1 MTRIYTNVPA
11 MVARTNLGQ
20 NMSALETSLERLS
33 TGFKINSGKDDPAGL
48 IASEMLRSDMT
59 GIKMAVKNTER
70 ANMMIATADSA
81 LNEVTNLLNDIRGL
95 VTEAA
100 NTGAMSAEMIAA
112 NQLQVDASLDAIDR
126 ISSQTTFMG
135 LKLLDGSLDFDLT
148 GANRNDLKNLSVH
161 QVTFGSD
168 KSPIDVNVAV
178 RQAAEKAALY
188 YNNPALAEDI
198 VLQWG
203 GNYGYYTQSFQRGA
217 TVTEIA
223 RVVNAS
229 SNATGVIA
237 EVGSDAIPGTI
248 LTSSLGL
255 NNDIILTAGLAGLNG
270 GNVEIKYLKGT
281 SEGITVKYEE
291 PIDKNSPA
299 KLLVYLQTEEYKD
312 AIADDVDNT
321 IFSNG
326 QSVHDNNALKFE
338 ANIPGAQYNE
348 TNIHFVDGRFTQ
360 KDFGDPTNGADPKNP
375 YGVAGHQYAYYND
388 EPTVSKALFGDIN
401 GLTNIAN
408 LDGTGTYFTIQ
419 SKEASSAYNNV
430 AITFIEDN
438 AGEIPAGKAARARYD
453 EIKDADGNITSK
465 TLRIYFKDGATIQQ
479 VQDALKLEGHFELT
493 TEDTSVLAVQLD
505 ATSDSFDI
513 NATFDPT
520 TDSPGGYSNTN
531 NSGGGSGTLFI
542 VLPSDSVD
550 PLTSDP
556 LTANDIVA
564 MFDPTKQASRGSERA
579 ADLFNVTRTVDNDGT
594 GAIHLY
600 DYEYTNADGTT
611 TTLKPKTEF
620 NKVFKDGVT
629 GGNVTTTAAE
639 LVTALNNSAYWGM
652 VMCPELIAEL
662 AGYNAQGTYYDA
674 TNPPVITAKLAP
686 NNSGTQVVAAFEEV
700 AYYGNPN
707 DGNAMQFLGE
717 KNSPNIRFVSEP
729 GNSELWIDRTTVPD
743 RLDFARAILTAQDPK
758 ASLIVTANEKGEK
771 YDDVQFVYKRISEN
785 PDSDYNPSDP
795 TSTLDPNRKNGWVE
809 YDPGQSYAEAQA
821 TFKST
826 DGYDIANTA
835 FYVTATERGDMF
847 NDIPVLMTTSDTQ
860 TEAVKV
866 VFDTKTCQLRVSL
879 NSSMVNAPPTTDT
892 TDASWYPQI
901 TTNDVIAAINNA
913 DLGFVAKLSYSQNTS
928 VMYDLSQP
936 TDATLIPP
944 PTHPYELLTDPNNS
958 GQPYPV
964 AYNDGTGN
972 FQYLGLK
979 VNQFTEVANTNDTG
993 GHLGGTVTVWMTDQ
1007 EITDD
1012 SGTVTVRQPN
1022 ANDVALLLNTD
1033 QVVGKMFNT
1042 RTYSSDPESGNGLIN
1057 FVKDG
1062 PIVTS
1067 GGLVEKGAITV
1078 HLVTDEKGIIQTT
1091 ARDLA
1096 TWWDLQDPESVDHI
1110 SASIVRPAGAQ
1121 WDDCTDPYGNGL
1133 LAPTISRGE
1142 CDEWI
1147 INDIQFVG
1155 WNDNIEQQHLVLT
1168 KAKGTMT
1175 SDNGVDASYD
1185 LVAKQN
1191 GPEYNGYTI
1200 VYTDD
1205 SNVTGHYADNYV
1217 AGSEDNPCDD
1227 PEYTGLDK
1235 DDCDNL
1241 ITPQTT
1247 SDKGMRLEL
1256 DNDLKT
1262 ITIHLRAGITT
1273 AYDIEQ
1279 LIEND
1284 PQTRNIFEI
1293 LQHGDGSGVV
1303 SMQDDTLITKDG
1315 ALPAGELNGAK
1326 LLFGEDASDYYLIF
1340 KSSAYGSDQF
1350 VDVQA
1355 TTKDGKT
1362 TFTLNDKNGKTAEKV
1377 YGQDVE
1383 ALINGV
1389 QAVGRGLDVS
1399 LNTATLALDMTLNE
1413 DVGTNT
1419 QYVTSFSITGG
1430 GATYQI
1436 GPDVVSNQQITLGI
1450 QSVNTVKLGGA
1461 SGKMYQLRSGQ
1472 DASLTGDTNKAFRIV
1487 EESILAIT
1495 STRGRLG
1502 TMQKATFETN
1512 INVLNDTLEAITK
1525 AESQIRDT
1533 DFAEETAN
1541 LTRAQILVQ
1550 SNISTLGI
1558 ANQIPNYMLGLL
1570 Q

>member
-1 MTRIYTNVPA
+1 
-11 MVARTNLGQ
+11 MVARTNLSR
-20 NMSALETSLERLS
+20 NMGALETSLEPLS

-48 IASEMLRSDMT
+48 IASEILRSDIT
-59 GIKMAVKNTER
+59 GIKTAIKNTER

-148 GANRNDLKNLSVH
+148 GANRNDLKNLAVH

-168 KSPIDVNVAV
+168 KAPIDVNVAV

-203 GNYGYYTQSFQRGA
+203 GNYGYSTQSFDRGA
-217 TVTEIA
+217 TVAEIA

-229 SNATGVIA
+229 SNSTGVIA

-291 PIDKNSPA
+291 PIDRNSPA

-321 IFSNG
+321 IFKDG
-326 QSVHDNNALKFE
+326 QSIHDNNALKFE
-338 ANIPGAQYNE
+338 ANIPGAQYNNA
-348 TNIHFVDGRFTQ
+348 NIHFVDGRFTQ
-360 KDFGDPTNGADPKNP
+360 AEFGDPNVGDDPNNP

-401 GLTNIAN
+401 GLTNIDA
-408 LDGTGTYFTIQ
+408 LGGTGTYFTIQ

-430 AITFIEDN
+430 AVTFVADTT
-438 AGEIPAGKAARARYD
+438 GEVPAGKAVRARYD
-453 EIKDADGNITSK
+453 EIVDDNGDTSK
-465 TLRIYFKDGATIQQ
+465 TLRIYFKDGATIAQ

-493 TEDTSVLAVQLD
+493 TSDSSVLSATLD
-505 ATSDSFDI
+505 ASSDSFDSSI
-513 NATFDPT
+513 PFDPT
-520 TDSPGGYSNTN
+520 TDSPGGYGNTN
-531 NSGGGSGTLFI
+531 NSGGEAGTLFI
-542 VLPSDSVD
+542 VLPSDSID
-550 PLTSDP
+550 PITDEAI
-556 LTANDIVA
+556 TANDIVA
-564 MFDPTKQASRGSERA
+564 LFDTTQQASRGSERA
-579 ADLFNVTRTVDNDGT
+579 ADLFTVTRTVDNDGT

-600 DYEYTNADGTT
+600 DYIYTDADNNDI
-611 TTLKPKTEF
+611 TLTPKTEF
-620 NKVFKDGVT
+620 NRVFQDGVT
-629 GGNVTTTAAE
+629 GGEVITTAAE
-639 LVTALNNSAYWGM
+639 LVTALNNSSYWGM

-686 NNSGTQVVAAFEEV
+686 GNFGNQVVAAFEEV

-707 DGNAMQFLGE
+707 DGNALQFLGE
-717 KNSPNIRFVSEP
+717 KNSPNIRFVAEP
-729 GNSELWIDRTTVPD
+729 GNSQLWIDRTTVPD
-743 RLDFARAILTAQDPK
+743 KIDFARAILTAQDPR
-758 ASLIVTANEKGEK
+758 ASLIVTANNKGEAF
-771 YDDVQFVYKRISEN
+771 DDVQFVYKRISEN
-785 PDSDYNPSDP
+785 PDSPYNPDDL
-795 TSTLDPNRKNGWVE
+795 TDDLDPNRKDGWVE
-809 YDPGQSYAEAQA
+809 YDPGKSYAEAQA

-826 DGYDIANTA
+826 DGYDIANSA

-847 NDIPVLMTTSDTQ
+847 NNVPVLMTTSDTQ

-866 VFDTKTCQLRVSL
+866 VFDTKTNQLRVSL
-879 NSSMVNAPPTTDT
+879 NASMVGAPPTTDP
-892 TDASWYPQI
+892 DDPSWYPQI
-901 TTNDVIAAINNA
+901 TTNDVVTAINNA
-913 DLGFVAKLSYSQNTS
+913 DLGFKAELSFSQNTS
-928 VMYDLSQP
+928 NMYDLSQP
-936 TDATLIPP
+936 TD
-944 PTHPYELLTDPNNS
+944 PTTNPAHPYEFLVDAN
-958 GQPYPV
+958 GDPYPA
-964 AYNDGTGN
+964 AYNDGSGT
-972 FQYLGLK
+972 FEYMGLK
-979 VNQFTEVANTNDTG
+979 LNQFTEVANTLETG
-993 GHLGGTVTVWMTDQ
+993 GHLGGTVTVWLSDY
-1007 EITDD
+1007 EIIDPDTGD
-1012 SGTVTVRQPN
+1012 VTVRQPN
-1022 ANDVALLLNTD
+1022 ANDVALLLNND
-1033 QVVGKMFNT
+1033 QVVSKMFNT
-1042 RTYSSDPESGNGLIN
+1042 RTYSSDPDSGTGLID

-1062 PIVTS
+1062 PIVTY
-1067 GGLVEKGAITV
+1067 GGLVERGAITV
-1078 HLVTDEKGIIQTT
+1078 HLVTDKNGLVQTT

-1096 TWWDLQDPESVDHI
+1096 EWWDLQDPESVDYI

-1175 SDNGVDASYD
+1175 SDNGVNASYD
-1185 LVAKQN
+1185 LIAKQN
-1191 GPEYNGYTI
+1191 GPEFNGYTI
-1200 VYTDD
+1200 VYVNDD
-1205 SNVTGHYADNYV
+1205 KVTGHYADNYV
-1217 AGSEDNPCDD
+1217 EGTENNPCED
-1227 PEYTGLDK
+1227 PEYTGLEK
-1235 DDCDNL
+1235 DNAGNL

-1247 SDKGMRLEL
+1247 STNGMWLEL

-1262 ITIHLRAGITT
+1262 ISIHLRAGITT

-1279 LIEND
+1279 LVEND
-1284 PQTRNIFEI
+1284 PQTKNVFEV
-1293 LQHGDGSGVV
+1293 LQHGDGSGVI
-1303 SMQDDTLITKDG
+1303 SMQDDTLLTKDG

-1326 LLFGEDASDYYLIF
+1326 LLFGEDATDYFLIF
-1340 KSSAYGSDQF
+1340 KSLEYGSDQF

-1355 TTKDGKT
+1355 TGKNGAKT
-1362 TFTLNDKNGKTAEKV
+1362 TFSLNDKNGNTAEKV

-1389 QAVGRGLDVS
+1389 QAVGRGLNVS
-1399 LNTATLALDMTLNE
+1399 LNTATLSLDMTLDE
-1413 DVGTNT
+1413 AVGTDT
-1419 QYVTSFSITGG
+1419 EYATSFSITGG
-1430 GATYQI
+1430 GATYQV

-1512 INVLNDTLEAITK
+1512 INVLNDTLEAITA

-1533 DFAEETAN
+1533 DFAEETAT
-1541 LTRAQILVQ
+1541 LTRSQILVQ

-1558 ANQIPNYMLGLL
+1558 ANQIPNYMLSLL
-1570 Q
+1570 SQ

>member
-1 MTRIYTNVPA
+1 
-11 MVARTNLGQ
+11 MVARINLGR
-20 NMSALETSLERLS
+20 NMGALETSLERLS

-59 GIKMAVKNTER
+59 GIKTAIKNTER

-126 ISSQTTFMG
+126 IASQTTFMG
-135 LKLLDGSLDFDLT
+135 LKLLDGSLDFDIT
-148 GANRNDLKNLSVH
+148 GANRNDLQNLAVH
-161 QVTFGSD
+161 QVTFGAD
-168 KSPIDVNVAV
+168 KTPIDVNVTV

-188 YNNPALAEDI
+188 FNNPALAEEI

-203 GNYGYYTQSFQRGA
+203 GNYGYSTQSFQRGA
-217 TVTEIA
+217 TVAEIA
-223 RVVNAS
+223 QVVNAS
-229 SNATGVIA
+229 SDSTGVIA
-237 EVGSDAIPGTI
+237 EVGSDAVPGTI

-255 NNDIILTAGLAGLNG
+255 NNDIIITAGKAGLNG

-299 KLLVYLQTEEYKD
+299 KLLVYLQTEEYKN
-312 AIADDVDNT
+312 AVADDVDNT
-321 IFSNG
+321 IFVNG
-326 QSVHDNNALKFE
+326 QSIHDNNALKFE
-338 ANIPGAQYNE
+338 ATIPGSQYNDA
-348 TNIHFVDGRFTQ
+348 NIHFVDGRFTQ
-360 KDFGDPTNGADPKNP
+360 SSFGDPSDGSDPANP

-388 EPTVSKALFGDIN
+388 EATVAKALFGDIN
-401 GLTNIAN
+401 GLSNIAN
-408 LDGTGTYFTIQ
+408 LDGTDTYFTIQ
-419 SKEASSAYNNV
+419 SKEAGSAYNNV
-430 AITFIEDN
+430 AITFIEDT
-438 AGEIPAGKAARARYD
+438 AGEVPAGKAVRARYD
-453 EIKDADGNITSK
+453 EVKNDDGTTSK
-465 TLRIYFKDGATIQQ
+465 TLKIYFKDGATIQQ

-493 TEDTSVLAVQLD
+493 TSNSTVLGVALD
-505 ATSDSFDI
+505 SSSDSFDS
-513 NATFDPT
+513 AAAFDPT
-520 TDSPGGYSNTN
+520 KDSPGGYGNTS
-531 NSGGGSGTLFI
+531 NSGGEAGTLFI
-542 VLPSDSVD
+542 VMPSDGVD
-550 PLTSDP
+550 PVTNTSI
-556 LTANDIVA
+556 TANDIVA
-564 MFDPTKQASRGSERA
+564 MFDPTHQASRGSERA

-594 GAIHLY
+594 GLIHLY
-600 DYEYTNADGTT
+600 SYEYTDANGNTT
-611 TTLKPKTEF
+611 TQIPKTEF

-629 GGNVTTTAAE
+629 GGNVITTAAE

-652 VMCPELIAEL
+652 EMCPELIAEL
-662 AGYNAQGTYYDA
+662 AGYNAKGTYYDA
-674 TNPPVITAKLAP
+674 TTPPVITAKLAP
-686 NNSGTQVVAAFEEV
+686 GNFGNQVVAAFEEV

-707 DGNAMQFLGE
+707 EGNALQFLGE
-717 KNSPNIRFVSEP
+717 KNSPNIRFVAEP
-729 GNSELWIDRTTVPD
+729 GNSELRIDRTTVPD
-743 RLDFARAILTAQDPK
+743 KVDFARAILTAQDPK
-758 ASLIVTANEKGEK
+758 ASIIVTANEKGEA
-771 YDDVQFVYKRISEN
+771 YDDVQFVYKRVSEN
-785 PDSDYNPSDP
+785 PDSPYNPDDP
-795 TSTLDPNRKNGWVE
+795 ADGLNPNRKNGWVE
-809 YDPGQSYAEAQA
+809 YDPGKSYAEAQA

-847 NDIPVLMTTSDTQ
+847 NNIPVQMTMSDTQ
-860 TEAVKV
+860 AEAVKV
-866 VFDTKTCQLRVSL
+866 VFDTKTNQLRVSL
-879 NSSMVNAPPTTDT
+879 NSSMVNAPSTTDQN
-892 TDASWYPQI
+892 DPAWYPQI
-901 TTNDVIAAINNA
+901 TANDVIAAINKA
-913 DLGFVAKLSYSQNTS
+913 DLGFTAELSYSQNTS
-928 VMYDLSQP
+928 TMYDLTKP
-936 TDATLIPP
+936 TDPTDVPP
-944 PTHPYELLTDPNNS
+944 PLHPYEFLVDSNS
-958 GQPYPV
+958 NPYPV
-964 AYNDGTGN
+964 AYNDGSGT
-972 FQYLGLK
+972 FEHLGLK
-979 VNQFTEVANTNDTG
+979 VNQFTEVANTNETG

-1007 EITDD
+1007 ETVDD
-1012 SGTVTVRQPN
+1012 AGNVTIRQPN
-1022 ANDVALLLNTD
+1022 ANDATVLINND
-1033 QVVGKMFNT
+1033 QVVGKMFNA
-1042 RTYSSDPESGNGLIN
+1042 RTYSSDPDSGKGLID
-1057 FVKDG
+1057 FAKDG

-1078 HLVTDEKGIIQTT
+1078 HLVTDESGLVKTT
-1091 ARDLA
+1091 AKDLA
-1096 TWWDLQDPESVDHI
+1096 TWWDLQDPKTVDNISV
-1110 SASIVRPAGAQ
+1110 SIVRPAGAV
-1121 WDDCTDPYGNGL
+1121 WDECNDPYGNGL

-1175 SDNGVDASYD
+1175 SDNGINASYD

-1191 GPEYNGYTI
+1191 GPDYNGYTI
-1200 VYTDD
+1200 VYSDD
-1205 SNVTGHYADNYV
+1205 STVTGYYADNYV
-1217 AGSEDNPCDD
+1217 EGSENNPCDD

-1235 DDCDNL
+1235 DNAGNL

-1247 SDKGMRLEL
+1247 SSKGMRLEL
-1256 DNDLKT
+1256 DSNLKT

-1284 PQTRNIFEI
+1284 PQTRNIFEV
-1293 LQHGDGSGVV
+1293 LQHGDGTGVV
-1303 SMQDDTLITKDG
+1303 SMQDDTLLTKDG

-1326 LLFGEDASDYYLIF
+1326 LLFGADATDYFLIF
-1340 KSSAYGSDQF
+1340 KSSEYGSDQF

-1355 TTKDGKT
+1355 TTTGDTKT
-1362 TFTLNDKNGKTAEKV
+1362 TFTLKDKNGNTAEKV

-1399 LNTATLALDMTLNE
+1399 LNTATLSLDMTLAE
-1413 DVGTNT
+1413 AVGTNT
-1419 QYVTSFSITGG
+1419 QYSTSFKITGG

-1472 DASLTGDTNKAFRIV
+1472 NASLTNDTNKAFRIV
-1487 EESILAIT
+1487 EEAILAIT

-1512 INVLNDTLEAITK
+1512 INVLNDTLEAITE

-1570 Q
+1570 GG

>member
-1 MTRIYTNVPA
+1 
-11 MVARTNLGQ
+11 MVARSNLGR

-33 TGFKINSGKDDPAGL
+33 TGFKINGGKDDPAGL
-48 IASEMLRSDMT
+48 IASEILRSDMT
-59 GIKMAVKNTER
+59 GIKTAIKNTER

-126 ISSQTTFMG
+126 IASQTTFMG
-135 LKLLDGSLDFDLT
+135 LKLLDGTLDFDLT
-148 GANRNDLKNLSVH
+148 GVNRNDLQDLSVH

-168 KSPIDVNVAV
+168 KTPVDVNVTV

-188 YNNPALAEDI
+188 FNNPALAEDI

-203 GNYGYYTQSFQRGA
+203 GNYSYSTQSFQRGA

-229 SNATGVIA
+229 SDATGVIA

-255 NNDIILTAGLAGLNG
+255 NNDIIITAGNAGLNG

-299 KLLVYLQTEEYKD
+299 KLLVYLQTEEYKN
-312 AIADDVDNT
+312 AVADDVDNT
-321 IFSNG
+321 VFVNG

-338 ANIPGAQYNE
+338 ANIPGAQYNDA
-348 TNIHFVDGRFTQ
+348 NIHFVDGRFTQ
-360 KDFGDPTNGADPKNP
+360 ANFGDPTVGNDPNNP

-388 EPTVSKALFGDIN
+388 EPTVAKALFGDVN
-401 GLTNIAN
+401 GLTNITN
-408 LDGTGTYFTIQ
+408 LDNGAYFTIQ
-419 SKEASSAYNNV
+419 SKEAGSTYNNV
-430 AITFIEDN
+430 AITFLDDTNNREV
-438 AGEIPAGKAARARYD
+438 PAGKAVQARYVEEVD
-453 EIKDADGNITSK
+453 EVDGSISK
-465 TLRIYFKDGATIQQ
+465 TLKIYFKDGATIQQ

-493 TEDTSVLAVQLD
+493 VSNSEVLTTTLTSA
-505 ATSDSFDI
+505 DSFDSD
-513 NATFDPT
+513 APFDPRT
-520 TDSPGGYSNTN
+520 ESPGGYGNTN
-531 NSGGGSGTLFI
+531 NSGGEAGTLFI
-542 VLPSDSVD
+542 VLPSDGDD
-550 PLTSDP
+550 PSTGEP
-556 LTANDIVA
+556 ITANDIVA
-564 MFDPTKQASRGSERA
+564 MFDPTHQASRGSERA
-579 ADLFNVTRTVDNDGT
+579 ADLFNVSRTVDNDGT
-594 GAIHLY
+594 GVIHLY
-600 DYEYTNADGTT
+600 EYTIAEYTDADGDPIPLT
-611 TTLKPKTEF
+611 PKTEF
-620 NKVFKDGVT
+620 NRVFQEGVT
-629 GGNVTTTAAE
+629 GGEVISTAAE

-652 VMCPELIAEL
+652 EMCPELIAEL

-674 TNPPVITAKLAP
+674 TTPPVITAKLAP
-686 NNSGTQVVAAFEEV
+686 GNFGNQVVAAFEEV

-707 DGNAMQFLGE
+707 EGNALQFLGE
-717 KNSPNIRFVSEP
+717 KNSPNIRFVAEP

-743 RLDFARAILTAQDPK
+743 KVDFAKAILTAKDSK
-758 ASLIVTANEKGEK
+758 ASLIVTANEKGENS
-771 YDDVQFVYKRISEN
+771 DDVQFVFKRISEN
-785 PDSDYNPSDP
+785 PESPYAPDVLDDG
-795 TSTLDPNRKNGWVE
+795 LDPNRKNGWVE
-809 YDPGQSYAEAQA
+809 YDPGKSYAEAQA

-847 NDIPVLMTTSDTQ
+847 NNIPVLMTTSDTQ
-860 TEAVKV
+860 AEAVKV
-866 VFDTKTCQLRVSL
+866 IFDTKTSQLRVSL
-879 NSSMVNAPPTTDT
+879 NSSMVNPPPAGSAQG
-892 TDASWYPQI
+892 DAAWYPQI
-901 TTNDVIAAINNA
+901 TANDVIAAINNA
-913 DLGFVAKLSYSQNTS
+913 NLGFTATLSYSQDTFM
-928 VMYDLSQP
+928 MYDLSKP
-936 TDATLIPP
+936 ITDPDDP
-944 PTHPYELLTDPNNS
+944 QPYEYLVDSNDS
-958 GQPYPV
+958 RYPV
-964 AYNDGTGN
+964 AYNDGSGT
-972 FQYLGLK
+972 FEYLGLK
-979 VNQFTEVANTNDTG
+979 LNQFTEVANTKETG

-1007 EITDD
+1007 ETIDD
-1012 SGTVTVRQPN
+1012 AGDVVERRQPN
-1022 ANDVALLLNTD
+1022 ANDVTVLLNND
-1033 QVVGKMFNT
+1033 QVVGRMFNA
-1042 RTYSSDPESGNGLIN
+1042 RTYSSDPESGNGYID

-1078 HLVTDEKGIIQTT
+1078 HLVTDDNGLVQTT
-1091 ARDLA
+1091 AKNLA
-1096 TWWDLQDPESVDHI
+1096 TWWDVQDPKTVDNISV
-1110 SASIVRPAGAQ
+1110 SIVRPAGAV
-1121 WDDCTDPYGNGL
+1121 WDECNDPYGDGL
-1133 LAPTISRGE
+1133 LAPTISRGD

-1175 SDNGVDASYD
+1175 SDNGINASYD
-1185 LVAKQN
+1185 LIAKQN

-1200 VYTDD
+1200 VYSND
-1205 SNVTGHYADNYV
+1205 STVTGLYADNYV
-1217 AGSEDNPCDD
+1217 EGSEDNPCDE

-1247 SDKGMRLEL
+1247 SSKGMRLEL
-1256 DNDLKT
+1256 DSELKT

-1284 PQTRNIFEI
+1284 PQTRNIFEV
-1293 LQHGDGSGVV
+1293 LQHGDGTGVV
-1303 SMQDDTLITKDG
+1303 SMQDDTLLTKDG

-1326 LLFGEDASDYYLIF
+1326 LLFGADASDYFLIF
-1340 KSSAYGSDQF
+1340 KSLEYGSDQF

-1355 TTKDGKT
+1355 STTDGKKT
-1362 TFTLNDKNGKTAEKV
+1362 TFVLNDKNGNIAEKV
-1377 YGQDVE
+1377 YGKDVE

-1399 LNTATLALDMTLNE
+1399 LNTATLSLDMTLNE
-1413 DVGTNT
+1413 TVGTNT
-1419 QYVTSFSITGG
+1419 QYATSFSITGG
-1430 GATYQI
+1430 GATYQV

-1472 DASLTGDTNKAFRIV
+1472 NASLTNDTNKAFRIV

-1512 INVLNDTLEAITK
+1512 INVLNDTLEAITE

>member
-1 MTRIYTNVPA
+1 MI
-11 MVARTNLGQ
+11 ARSNLNR
-20 NMSALETSLERLS
+20 NMGSLETSLERLS
-33 TGFKINSGKDDPAGL
+33 TGFRINSGKDDPAGL

-59 GIKMAVKNTER
+59 GIKTAIKNTER

-135 LKLLDGSLDFDLT
+135 LKLLDGSLDFDVT
-148 GANRNDLKNLSVH
+148 GANRNDLQNLSVH
-161 QVTFGSD
+161 QVTFGSN
-168 KSPIDVNVAV
+168 KKPVDVNVAIQ
-178 RQAAEKAALY
+178 QAAEKAALY

-203 GNYGYYTQSFQRGA
+203 GNYGYSTQSFQRGA

-229 SNATGVIA
+229 SDSTGVTA
-237 EVGSDAIPGTI
+237 EVGSDAIAGTI

-255 NNDIILTAGLAGLNG
+255 NNDIILTAGNAGLNG

-299 KLLVYLQTEEYKD
+299 KLLVYLQTEEYKN
-312 AIADDVDNT
+312 AVADDVDNT
-321 IFSNG
+321 IIDNT
-326 QSVHDNNALKFE
+326 QSLHDNNALKFE
-338 ANIPGAQYNE
+338 ANIPGAQYNNA
-348 TNIHFVDGRFTQ
+348 NIHFVDGRFTQ
-360 KDFGDPTNGADPKNP
+360 SNFGVGGSDDPNNP

-388 EPTVSKALFGDIN
+388 EATVSKALFGDVN
-401 GLTNIAN
+401 GLTNIDS
-408 LDGTGTYFTIQ
+408 LSGSGTYFTIQ
-419 SKEASSAYNNV
+419 SKEASSTYNNV
-430 AITFIEDN
+430 AVTFVADT
-438 AGEIPAGKAARARYD
+438 AGEVPAGKAAKARYE
-453 EIKDADGNITSK
+453 EIKDDTGNIVSK
-465 TLRIYFKDGATIQQ
+465 NLKIYFKDGATIAQI
-479 VQDALKLEGHFELT
+479 QDALKLEGHFELT
-493 TEDTSVLAVQLD
+493 TSDSSVLSAALD
-505 ATSDSFDI
+505 VTADSFDSS
-513 NATFDPT
+513 ATYDFT
-520 TDSPGGYSNTN
+520 TDSPAGYSNTN
-531 NSGGGSGTLFI
+531 NSGGEAGTLFI
-542 VLPSDSVD
+542 VLPSDSID
-550 PLTSDP
+550 PSTSNAI
-556 LTANDIVA
+556 TANDIVA
-564 MFDPTKQASRGSERA
+564 MFDPAQQVSRGSERA
-579 ADLFNVTRTVDNDGT
+579 ADLFKVTRTVDNDGT
-594 GAIHLY
+594 GVIHLY
-600 DYEYTNADGTT
+600 NYIYTNSDGNDV
-611 TTLKPKTEF
+611 TLTPKTEF
-620 NKVFKDGVT
+620 NRVLQKGVT
-629 GGNVTTTAAE
+629 GGEVITTAAE

-662 AGYNAQGTYYDA
+662 AGYNANGTYYDA
-674 TNPPVITAKLAP
+674 TTPPVITAKLAP
-686 NNSGTQVVAAFEEV
+686 GNFGNQVVAAFEEV

-707 DGNAMQFLGE
+707 EGNALQFLGE
-717 KNSPNIRFVSEP
+717 KNSPNIRFVAEP

-743 RLDFARAILTAQDPK
+743 KLDFARAVLTAQDPK
-758 ASLIVTANEKGEK
+758 ASLIITANEKGEN

-785 PDSDYNPSDP
+785 PDSPYNPDDP
-795 TSTLDPNRKNGWVE
+795 TDGLDPNRKNGWVE
-809 YDPGQSYAEAQA
+809 YDPGKSYAEAQA

-826 DGYDIANTA
+826 DGYDIANSA

-847 NDIPVLMTTSDTQ
+847 NNIPVQMTMSDTQ
-860 TEAVKV
+860 SEAVKV
-866 VFDTKTCQLRVSL
+866 IFDTKTNQLRVSL
-879 NSSMVNAPPTTDT
+879 NSSMVNAPPTDIQS
-892 TDASWYPQI
+892 DPAWYPQI
-901 TTNDVIAAINNA
+901 TANDVIAAINNA
-913 DLGFVAKLSYSQNTS
+913 DLGFTAALSYSQNTS
-928 VMYDLSQP
+928 NMYDLSKP
-936 TDATLIPP
+936 TD
-944 PTHPYELLTDPNNS
+944 PTTNPAHPYEFLVDSNGN
-958 GQPYPV
+958 PYPV
-964 AYNDGTGN
+964 AYNNGTGT
-972 FQYLGLK
+972 FGHIGLK
-979 VNQFTEVANTNDTG
+979 VNQFTEIANTKETG
-993 GHLGGTVTVWMTDQ
+993 GHLGGTVTVWMADHETV
-1007 EITDD
+1007 DD
-1012 SGTVTVRQPN
+1012 AGNATTRQPN
-1022 ANDVALLLNTD
+1022 ANDAALLLNSD

-1042 RTYSSDPESGNGLIN
+1042 RTYSSDPESGNGLID

-1078 HLVTDEKGIIQTT
+1078 HLVMDEKGLVQTT
-1091 ARDLA
+1091 AKDLA
-1096 TWWDLQDPESVDHI
+1096 TWWDTQDPKSVDYI
-1110 SASIVRPAGAQ
+1110 SVSVVRPAGAQ
-1121 WDDCTDPYGNGL
+1121 WDECNDPYGTGL

-1175 SDNGVDASYD
+1175 SDNGINASYD

-1191 GPEYNGYTI
+1191 GPEYNGYTV
-1200 VYTDD
+1200 VYADD
-1205 SNVTGHYADNYV
+1205 SSVTGLYADNYIE
-1217 AGSEDNPCDD
+1217 GTENNPCDEE
-1227 PEYTGLDK
+1227 EYTGLEK
-1235 DDCDNL
+1235 DDGGNL

-1247 SDKGMRLEL
+1247 SVKGMRLEL
-1256 DNDLKT
+1256 DSNLKT

-1284 PQTRNIFEI
+1284 PQTRNLFEV

-1303 SMQDDTLITKDG
+1303 SMQDDTLLTKDG

-1326 LLFGEDASDYYLIF
+1326 LLFGEDASDYFLIF
-1340 KSSAYGSDQF
+1340 KSLDYGSDQF

-1355 TTKDGKT
+1355 TTTNGSKT
-1362 TFTLNDKNGKTAEKV
+1362 TFTLNDKSGNIAEKV
-1377 YGQDVE
+1377 YGQDVK

-1389 QAVGRGLDVS
+1389 QAVGNGLDVS
-1399 LNTATLALDMTLNE
+1399 LNTATLSLDMTLSE
-1413 DVGTNT
+1413 GAGTNDKYT
-1419 QYVTSFSITGG
+1419 TSFSITGG

-1436 GPDVVSNQQITLGI
+1436 GSDVVSNQQITLGI

-1472 DASLTGDTNKAFRIV
+1472 DASLTSDTNKAFRIV

-1495 STRGRLG
+1495 AIRGRLG

-1512 INVLNDTLEAITK
+1512 INVLNDTLEAITE

-1550 SNISTLGI
+1550 SNINTLGI

-1570 Q
+1570 SQ